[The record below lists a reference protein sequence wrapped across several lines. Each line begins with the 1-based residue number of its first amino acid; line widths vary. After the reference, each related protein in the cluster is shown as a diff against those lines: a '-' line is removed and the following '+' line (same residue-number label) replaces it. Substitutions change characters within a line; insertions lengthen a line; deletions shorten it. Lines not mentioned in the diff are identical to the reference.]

1 MPQVKKQE
9 PIMSKNTIIKGTLIL
24 TAAGLLTRI
33 IGFFYKIYL
42 SGLIGARNLG
52 VYQLVFPVY
61 SICFTLYASGI
72 QTALSKLIAEEA
84 GKQSSVRRIKRMLF
98 HGILL
103 SVSIALLLSFF
114 VYWFSDYIAL
124 YFLEEADCAASLR
137 ILCFAFPFCGI
148 TACINGYY
156 YGLKRASVPAF
167 SQLLEQIIR
176 VFAVLG
182 LVTFLPVD
190 GKKEGCELAVIGIVS
205 GEISSQLYN
214 LFSLLFRKKPI
225 DCAHPFDSTEQK
237 SLSSDIKLIS
247 STSLPLTLNRLLI
260 NILHSFEAVLIPKML
275 RETGLNQT
283 DALSV
288 YGIITGMSMP
298 FLMFPSTITNSLSV
312 LLLPTVSEAKAKK
325 NHHTI
330 AEVSSLTIKYSLL
343 LGILS
348 AGIFLTFGEE
358 LGSFIYGEPS
368 AGVYLTILAWICP
381 FLYVA
386 TTLGSIING
395 LGKMNLTFL
404 NSIAG
409 QVIQLILIV
418 KLIPGFGM
426 KGYFVSLLVSQLFV
440 TMVDFIIVYKNTAFP
455 FHAVNTLLKP
465 ALILLAVCTI
475 SRKLFEY
482 FLIHSSIH
490 RLLLLFICIVLLC
503 ISYLILLFVFR
514 SIHYR
519 EWKMSK

>member
-1 MPQVKKQE
+1 
-9 PIMSKNTIIKGTLIL
+9 MSKNSIIKGTLIL

-52 VYQLVFPVY
+52 VYQLIFPVY
-61 SICFTLYASGI
+61 GICFTLYASGI
-72 QTALSKLIAEEA
+72 QTALSKLIAEEF
-84 GKQSSVRRIKRMLF
+84 GKQSEPRRIKRMLF
-98 HGILL
+98 HGVLL
-103 SVSIALLLSFF
+103 SLSIALLLSCF
-114 VYWFSDYIAL
+114 VYWSSDYIAL
-124 YFLEEADCAASLR
+124 HFLEEADCAAPLR

-156 YGLKRASVPAF
+156 YGLKKASVPAF

-176 VFAVLG
+176 VGAVLC

-205 GEISSQLYN
+205 GEIASQLYN
-214 LFSLLFRKKPI
+214 LISLLFGKKSSNHLP
-225 DCAHPFDSTEQK
+225 
-237 SLSSDIKLIS
+237 SLSNTKKESLRSDFGVIF

-260 NILHSFEAVLIPKML
+260 NLLHSFEAVLIPKML
-275 RETGLNQT
+275 RETGLSQT
-283 DALSV
+283 EALSI

-312 LLLPTVSEAKAKK
+312 LLLPAVSEAKAKN
-325 NHHTI
+325 NHTTI

-348 AGIFLTFGEE
+348 LGIFLTFGEE
-358 LGSFIYGEPS
+358 LGSFIYGES
-368 AGVYLTILAWICP
+368 IAGVYLTILAWLCP

-386 TTLGSIING
+386 TTLGSILNG

-404 NSIAG
+404 NSVAG
-409 QVIQLILIV
+409 QVIQLILIA
-418 KLIPGFGM
+418 KLIPEFGM
-426 KGYFVSLLVSQLFV
+426 KGYFVSLLVSQLSI
-440 TMVDFIIVYKNTAFP
+440 TMVDFILVYKNTSFP

-465 ALILLAVCTI
+465 SLILLVVCMI

-482 FLIHSSIH
+482 LFLNLSIH
-490 RLLLLFICIVLLC
+490 RLLLLLLC
-503 ISYLILLFVFR
+503 IIFLCVSYLIFLFIFR
-514 SIHYR
+514 SIRYQ
-519 EWKMSK
+519 EWKTPK